1 MIAFLE
7 GVLLAKTEDSLVIQV
22 GGVGVRIFV
31 PAGLLSSAEIGSVAK
46 VYTHL
51 YVRENE
57 LSLYGFGS
65 QEEVGLFRALISVSG
80 VGPRNA
86 LAVLSAMSADTLR
99 SVVGTEDVTSLRGV
113 PGIGPK
119 TARKIILELK
129 DKIGT
134 EAGSPESLSALSEVD
149 AQVIEALTT
158 LGYSLVE
165 AQRAVQNVPPDVLGV
180 EDRLRSA
187 LASLG

>member
-86 LAVLSAMSADTLR
+86 LAVLSAMSADILR

>member
-7 GVLLAKTEDSLVIQV
+7 GVLLAKTENSLVIQV
-22 GGVGVRIFV
+22 GGVGMRIFV

-65 QEEVGLFRALISVSG
+65 QEEVSVFRALISVPG

-86 LAVLSAMSADTLR
+86 LAVLSVMSADTLR
-99 SVVGTEDVTSLRGV
+99 SAVGAEDVACLRGV

-129 DKIGT
+129 DKIGM
-134 EAGSPESLSALSEVD
+134 EAGSPEVLSALSEVD

-180 EDRLRSA
+180 EERLRSA